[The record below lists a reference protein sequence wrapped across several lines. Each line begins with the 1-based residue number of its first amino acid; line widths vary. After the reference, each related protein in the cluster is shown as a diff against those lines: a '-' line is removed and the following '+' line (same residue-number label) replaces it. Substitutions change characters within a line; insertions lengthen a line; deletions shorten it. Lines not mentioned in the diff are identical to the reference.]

1 MNKLNVVLMDKVKD
15 KEIRKIYLQGIIENG

>member
-15 KEIRKIYLQGIIENG
+15 KEIKKIYLQGIIENG